1 MKNLLRLYVW
11 RLLAL
16 CLIITVGPNSAYA
29 DENIQG
35 SKVYLQQVNEYE
47 IHPDQ
52 LDIPLKLYVITPE
65 TYNTSMTYPVVYAF
79 DADLS
84 LGMMTTLT
92 SLVARMA
99 KRSSLRPPIVVSIG
113 YGDLK
118 KAFERRLKDLTPYAD
133 HYDLPER
140 PNGKKWSNIGG
151 GDSFLDILVQDIKPF
166 IQNRYSVDT
175 SAETLYGHSLGG
187 LLTLHALHS
196 HTEHFE
202 RFAAASPSLWF
213 NKRQIMSDIIEF
225 HNTLASTNSKVP
237 LRLTVGDE
245 EEELTGWSEKYS
257 KNADFRK
264 KWLKENRMVSNV
276 NELQDMLF
284 STEGRIDVEFKIY
297 GGLEHAIANAPAFYD
312 ALRFAIEPY
321 EVRK

>member
-1 MKNLLRLYVW
+1 MKNPLKLHIWGLIT
-11 RLLAL
+11 L
-16 CLIITVGPNSAYA
+16 CIIITFGPNHAYA
-29 DENIQG
+29 DNNANSTKI
-35 SKVYLQQVNEYE
+35 YLKHVNEYE

-52 LDIPLKLYVITPE
+52 LDIPLKLYIIRPE
-65 TYNTSMTYPVVYAF
+65 SYDTSRTYPVVYAF

-92 SLVARMA
+92 SLVSRMA
-99 KRSSLRPPIVVSIG
+99 RRSDLKPPIVVSIG

-133 HYDLPER
+133 HYDLPKR

-151 GDSFLDILVQDIKPF
+151 GDDFLDILIQDIKPF
-166 IQNRYSVDT
+166 VESRYNVDT

-196 HTEHFE
+196 KTEHFE

-213 NKRQIMSDIIEF
+213 NKRQIINDIIDF

-237 LRLTVGDE
+237 LRLTVGGE

-257 KNADFRK
+257 KNADFRR

-321 EVRK
+321 EVRN